1 MPQRTYVIDN
11 GGSYS
16 DHTIYFIEADPS
28 VMDPLIAAY
37 QKAWT
42 QTGYS
47 VSFVLFVADK
57 VDWRVDGRMAIGDWL
72 RYLNLSD
79 GVADLAA
86 AEEFRRL
93 ALAIDPDCDFG
104 HHDFWLRQ

>member
-1 MPQRTYVIDN
+1 MLRTYVIDN
-11 GGSYS
+11 GASYS

-28 VMDPLIAAY
+28 VMDPLLAAY

-42 QTGYS
+42 QTGYA

-57 VDWRVDGRMAIGDWL
+57 VDWRVDGRMTIADWL

-93 ALAIDPDCDFG
+93 ALAIYPDCDFAR
-104 HHDFWLRQ
+104 HDFWLRQ